1 MNQWSLIFEIL
12 TICNRFSSS
21 RNLEAET
28 MTGLFGGELESKVWV
43 IDEEAA
49 PPAAGKCGCS
59 TFCWVI
65 ITVLVTIPGDLDY
78 LVASFFL
85 KKMLHVRSFV
95 PYWSSPWKPPQKQ
108 KPRAFSSLLAH
119 LWLLQ
124 GALRYATISTYY
136 YCKLLLHPDSIFLVH
151 ERMIYVRQKHLLKNM
166 SWERLGG
173 SLTPFFYEF
182 TRRLFSKSSF
192 LTWNINSD

>member
-1 MNQWSLIFEIL
+1 
-12 TICNRFSSS
+12 
-21 RNLEAET
+21 

-124 GALRYATISTYY
+124 GALRYATISILYLLL
-136 YCKLLLHPDSIFLVH
+136 LLLHLDSIFLVH

-166 SWERLGG
+166 SWERLGVLPPRG
-173 SLTPFFYEF
+173 SLTPFMYSRF
-182 TRRLFSKSSF
+182 TFFQIFFLDMKYLRL
-192 LTWNINSD
+192 NSH